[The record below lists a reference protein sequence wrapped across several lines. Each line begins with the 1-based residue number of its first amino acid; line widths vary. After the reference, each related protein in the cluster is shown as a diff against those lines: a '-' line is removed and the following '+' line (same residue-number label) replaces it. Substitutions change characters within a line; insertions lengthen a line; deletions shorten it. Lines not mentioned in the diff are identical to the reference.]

1 MFGFHLKENTLN
13 EINKLRKYKCNLIQI
28 FPDEL
33 EEVNFIL
40 TKNKI
45 TDLNYI
51 IHSSFIINISQP
63 FRPKSYT
70 TLKCIEEIK
79 ESMKYNV
86 LGYVLHVGIVRK
98 KIKMTQQQAFNN
110 MVNILIYISKFFKL
124 HKNNKFTIYLELLAG
139 SENDIIYNLIDQNN
153 YLSLKYFND
162 LTNKNKYLK
171 NLKYCLD
178 TCHIFASGV
187 HLDKKEGFQKYILD
201 FNKYIGI
208 DKIGLIHLNDS
219 FYEFN
224 TKKDKHEILSK
235 GYIGKNLKY
244 IFEIFYKLKI
254 PIIIEVGNIDENM
267 KLIKSLIK

>member
-13 EINKLRKYKCNLIQI
+13 EINKLKKYKCNLIQI

-33 EEVNFIL
+33 EEVNPIL

-70 TLKCIEEIK
+70 VLKCIEEIK
-79 ESMKYNV
+79 EAMKYNSI
-86 LGYVLHVGIVRK
+86 GYVLHVGIVRK

-110 MVNILIYISKFFKL
+110 MVNSLTYISKFFDL
-124 HKNNKFTIYLELLAG
+124 HKNKKFTLYLELLAG
-139 SENDIIYNLIDQNN
+139 SENDIIYNLIDDNKH
-153 YLSLKYFND
+153 LSLKYFND
-162 LTNKNKYLK
+162 LISKNKYLK

-187 HLDKKEGFQKYILD
+187 HLDKKEVFQKYILD

-219 FYEFN
+219 FYEFD
-224 TKKDKHEILSK
+224 TRKDKHEIL
-235 GYIGKNLKY
+235 GQGFIGKNLKY
-244 IFEIFYKLKI
+244 IFEIFYKLKV
-254 PIIIEVGNIDENM
+254 PIIIEVGNVDENM

>member
-1 MFGFHLKENTLN
+1 MFGFHLKENSLN

-28 FPDEL
+28 FPEEL
-33 EEVNFIL
+33 EEVNLIL

-45 TDLNYI
+45 KDMKYI

-63 FRPKSYT
+63 FRNKSYT

-79 ESMKYNV
+79 ESIKYNA
-86 LGYVLHVGIVRK
+86 LGYVLHVGIIRK
-98 KIKMTQQQAFNN
+98 KINMTQQQAFYN
-110 MVNILIYISKFFKL
+110 MINTLTYISKFFEL
-124 HKNNKFTIYLELLAG
+124 HKNKNFTLYLELLAG
-139 SENDIIYNLIDQNN
+139 SENDIIYNLTDKNKH
-153 YLSLKYFND
+153 LSLKYFNEFI
-162 LTNKNKYLK
+162 NKNKYLT

-187 HLDKKEGFQKYILD
+187 HLDKKEDFQKYILD

-224 TKKDKHEILSK
+224 TRQDKHEILGK

-244 IFEIFYKLKI
+244 IFKIFNKLEI
-254 PIIIEVGNIDENM
+254 PIIIEVGNVDENM
-267 KLIKSLIK
+267 KLIK